1 METEVINNALNYGLA
16 SAEIALAVGIC
27 VVLIVDLFVS
37 DKARDITYLLSLAV
51 LVVTAWLSAS
61 IGMDGRE
68 VTFYGSFVVDPMS
81 RVLKLFSLLVVAVV
95 FLYSRKHLK
104 ERGIYKGEFFL
115 LSLFALLGVF
125 VLISANSLL
134 TAFLGLELMSLSLY
148 AMVAFDRESPN
159 AAEAAMK
166 YFVLGAIASGVLL
179 YGMSIIYGV
188 TGSLQVDGIA
198 ASLEAGQAGY
208 LSVLLGLAFIL
219 VGVAFKLGAVPF
231 HMWLPDVYEGAPT
244 SVTLFVGT
252 VPKLAGFAMAV
263 RLLVEALAP
272 VAADWQSMM
281 IVLAILS
288 LAVGNVVAIAQTNIK
303 RMLAYSTIAHVGFIL
318 IGFIA
323 GSAAGLEASLFYS
336 IVYVLMTAG
345 AFGGIILLGNADEE
359 ADQLDS
365 FKGLNDRSPWF
376 AAMMLFIMVSMIGIP
391 PFAGFYAKWAVLS
404 AIIERGETWIAIVAV
419 LFSVVGAFYYLRII
433 RLMYFDSVEEGTA
446 SSPIVADMDVK
457 VVFSLNALA
466 LLVLG
471 IFPNGLFA
479 LCAAAFS

>member
-1 METEVINNALNYGLA
+1 MPADVLNYGLA
-16 SAEIALAVGIC
+16 AAEISLAVGIC
-27 VVLIVDLFVS
+27 LVLVVDLFVR

-51 LVVTAWLSAS
+51 VVVTAWLSAN
-61 IGMDGRE
+61 IGMNGRE
-68 VTFYGSFVVDPMS
+68 VTFYGSFVVDPMT
-81 RVLKLFSLLVVAVV
+81 RVLKLFSLLTVAIV
-95 FLYSRKHLK
+95 FLYSRKYLK
-104 ERGIYKGEFFL
+104 DRDLYQGEFFL

-148 AMVAFDRESPN
+148 AMVAFDRESPK

-188 TGSLQVDGIA
+188 TGSLQLDGIA
-198 ASLEAGQAGY
+198 TSLAAGQAGY

-219 VGVAFKLGAVPF
+219 IGVAFKLGAVPF

-244 SVTLFVGT
+244 SVTLFVAT

-281 IVLAILS
+281 IALAILS
-288 LAVGNVVAIAQTNIK
+288 LALGNIVAIAQTNIK
-303 RMLAYSTIAHVGFIL
+303 RMLAYSTISHVGFIL

-323 GSAAGLEASLFYS
+323 GSAEGLQASLFYS
-336 IVYVLMTAG
+336 IVYVLATAG
-345 AFGGIILLGNADEE
+345 AFGGIILLGNRTTEADE
-359 ADQLDS
+359 LTS
-365 FKGLNDRSPWF
+365 FRGLNDRSPWF
-376 AAMMLFIMVSMIGIP
+376 AAMLLLLMVSMIGLP

-404 AIIERGETWIAIVAV
+404 AIVARGEIWIAVVAV
-419 LFSVVGAFYYLRII
+419 LFSVVGAFYYLRVI
-433 RLMYFDSVEEGTA
+433 RLMYFE
-446 SSPIVADMDVK
+446 PADENNAAPLQADLDVK
-457 VVFSLNALA
+457 VMLSLNALA
-466 LLVLG
+466 MLALG
-471 IFPNGLFA
+471 IFPNGLLA
-479 LCAAAFS
+479 LCLAAFR